1 MPVKK
6 TTKKRAVKKVASS
19 AGAIVPLQPKSIGEV
34 VKFLQ
39 DNPDYGAGLQAF
51 FEGRRDELLSMS
63 WSSANGNF
71 DQKCAAVACYLTDE
85 ILSLDFGKK

>member
-1 MPVKK
+1 MPPKK
-6 TTKKRAVKKVASS
+6 VAKKRATKKVAAS
-19 AGAIVPLQPKSIGEV
+19 AKGALVPLQPKSIGEI

-39 DNPDYGAGLQAF
+39 DNPDFGAGLHAF

-71 DQKCAAVACYLTDE
+71 DQKCSAVACYLTDE
-85 ILSLDFGKK
+85 ILSLGFKK